1 MYSGNFKS
9 HHVSVCGTANG
20 SEEGGVPKAGV
31 ERVEA
36 ITVRRRL
43 ALQAQN
49 RLRTEQ
55 QRLSY
60 GVGKMILAADPDGL
74 SSIPRTLSCK
84 LSSDL

>member
-9 HHVSVCGTANG
+9 HDVSVCGTANG
-20 SEEGGVPKAGV
+20 SEAGGVPKAGV
-31 ERVEA
+31 EGVEA
-36 ITVRRRL
+36 ITVRKHL
-43 ALQAQN
+43 ALQAQH
-49 RLRTEQ
+49 LRTEQ

-60 GVGKMILAADPDGL
+60 GVGKMILGADPDGL